1 MNLSALLSYP
11 FDQGILTVP
20 DSAKICVMNAPY
32 LAGVDN
38 FGDVTAVQYF
48 YPDYTQW
55 KAKGIE
61 VQAEVLEGQKFD
73 VVLCA
78 VPKQKDF
85 AFSMM
90 AQALQALVPQ
100 GLFLFVAANDA
111 GGKRLEKW
119 VQEFGVQTQSLSK
132 SKARIV
138 WGYTGNINQD
148 AVSYYLEKGA
158 AQNKCFGD
166 HSFLTKPGIFGWD
179 KIDRGSALLAQYLPQ
194 DLKGIGAD
202 FGCGY
207 GFLSYH
213 LLMHNPDIQKLYAID
228 ADYYAVQCAKENL
241 SQFRNVETQW
251 ADLAHYDNHK
261 NGFNFIVMNPPFH
274 AAKKTTQDLGQDF
287 IKTAHL
293 CLKKGGA
300 LYMVANAHLAY
311 EKILQSLFSSIEK
324 CDEKDG
330 FKVYKAIK

>member
-1 MNLSALLSYP
+1 MSLSALLSYP
-11 FDQGILTVP
+11 FDQGILAVP

-32 LAGVDN
+32 WAGFDI
-38 FGDVTAVQYF
+38 FGDVKAVQYF
-48 YPDYTQW
+48 YPDYAQW
-55 KAKGIE
+55 KAKSIE
-61 VQAEVLEGQKFD
+61 AQVELLEGQKFD

-85 AFSMM
+85 AFSVM
-90 AQALQALVPQ
+90 AQALQALEPQ

-119 VQEFGVQTQSLSK
+119 VQEFGVQTHSLSK
-132 SKARIV
+132 SKARVV
-138 WGYTGNINQD
+138 WGHNDNINQD
-148 AVSYYLEKGA
+148 AVSHYIEKGT
-158 AQNKCFGD
+158 AQHKNFGD
-166 HSFLTKPGIFGWD
+166 YSFVTQPGIFGWD

-207 GFLSYH
+207 GFLSHH
-213 LLMHNPDIQKLYAID
+213 LLTHNPDIQKLYAID
-228 ADYYAVQCAKENL
+228 ADYYAVECAKENL
-241 SQFRNVETQW
+241 NQFGNVETEW
-251 ADLAHYDNHK
+251 ADLTHYENHK
-261 NGFNFIVMNPPFH
+261 NSLDFIVMNPPFH
-274 AAKKTTQDLGQDF
+274 VAKKTNQDLGQDF